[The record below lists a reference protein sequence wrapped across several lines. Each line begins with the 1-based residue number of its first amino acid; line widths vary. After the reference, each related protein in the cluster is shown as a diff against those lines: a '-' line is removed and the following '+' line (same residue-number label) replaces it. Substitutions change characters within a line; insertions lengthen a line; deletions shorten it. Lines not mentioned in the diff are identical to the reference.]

1 MKKIIKLVVAI
12 SCMFLAS
19 CSTLVSSVTQS
30 FAQDLS
36 AAILDNE
43 DLDMVKDGAP
53 AYLILLDGLV
63 SNSPNDHFL
72 LRQSAVLHSAYAGA
86 FVDDPDRAKLLAL
99 KAKKLAMKASCASL
113 KDACQIGTFGYQDL
127 TGWLR
132 DQGVSSIANLYTLAS
147 IWIGWI
153 QANSDSYDAIADLS
167 KAKAIML
174 KVVEIDPLYENGQP
188 YLYLGALES
197 LVPPGLGGKPE
208 KGKAYFEKAI
218 TISNGQNLMSKVL
231 YAEMYARLM
240 FDRDLHDRLLKEAL
254 DASANA
260 QGLTLMNVVAKKQ
273 ARQLLISGDDYF

>member
-1 MKKIIKLVVAI
+1 MKRIIKLVVAI

-132 DQGVSSIANLYTLAS
+132 DQGVSSIATLYTLAS
-147 IWIGWI
+147 TWIGWI

>member
-1 MKKIIKLVVAI
+1 MKKIIKLVVII
-12 SCMFLAS
+12 SCTFLAS

-30 FAQDLS
+30 FAEDLS

-63 SNSPNDHFL
+63 SNSPDDHVL

-99 KAKKLAMKASCASL
+99 KAKKLAMKAGCVSL
-113 KDACQIGTFGYQDL
+113 KGACLIGTLGYQDL
-127 TGWLR
+127 TVWLDR
-132 DQGVSSIANLYTLAS
+132 QDGSSLASLYTIAS
-147 IWIGWI
+147 TWIGWI
-153 QANSDSYDAIADLS
+153 QANGDSYDAIADLS
-167 KAKAIML
+167 KAKAVML
-174 KVVEIDPLYENGQP
+174 KVVDIDPLYEDGQP

-218 TISNGQNLMSKVL
+218 MISNGQNLMSKVL
-231 YAEMYARLM
+231 YAQMYARLI
-240 FDRDLHDRLLKEAL
+240 FDRDLHDRLLIDAL
-254 DASANA
+254 KSSVTAP
-260 QGLTLMNVVAKKQ
+260 GLTLMNAVAKKQ
-273 ARQLLISGDDYF
+273 AKQLLVSGDDYF

>member
-86 FVDDPDRAKLLAL
+86 FVDDPDRAKLLSL

-132 DQGVSSIANLYTLAS
+132 DQGVSSIATLYTLAS
-147 IWIGWI
+147 TWIGWI

>member
-127 TGWLR
+127 TDWLR
-132 DQGVSSIANLYTLAS
+132 DQGVSSIATLYTLAS
-147 IWIGWI
+147 TWIGWI

>member
-1 MKKIIKLVVAI
+1 MKKIIKLVVII
-12 SCMFLAS
+12 SCTFLAS

-30 FAQDLS
+30 FAEDLS

-63 SNSPNDHFL
+63 SNSPDDHVL

-99 KAKKLAMKASCASL
+99 KAKKLAMKAGCVSL
-113 KDACQIGTFGYQDL
+113 KGACLIGTLGYQDL
-127 TGWLR
+127 TVWLNR
-132 DQGVSSIANLYTLAS
+132 QDGSSLANLYTIAS
-147 IWIGWI
+147 TWIGWI
-153 QANSDSYDAIADLS
+153 QANGDSYDAIADLS
-167 KAKAIML
+167 KAKAVML
-174 KVVEIDPLYENGQP
+174 KVVDIDPLYEDGQP

-218 TISNGQNLMSKVL
+218 MISNGQNLMSKVL
-231 YAEMYARLM
+231 YAQMYARLI
-240 FDRDLHDRLLKEAL
+240 FDRDLHDRLLIDAL
-254 DASANA
+254 KSSVTAP
-260 QGLTLMNVVAKKQ
+260 GLTLMNAVAKKQ
-273 ARQLLISGDDYF
+273 AKQLLVSGDDYF

>member
-1 MKKIIKLVVAI
+1 MKKIIKLVVVI
-12 SCMFLAS
+12 SCTFLAS

-43 DLDMVKDGAP
+43 DIDMVKAGAP

-63 SNSPNDHFL
+63 GNSPDDHFL

-86 FVDDPDRAKLLAL
+86 FVDDLDRAKLLAL
-99 KAKKLAMKASCASL
+99 KAKKLAMKAGCVSL
-113 KDACQIGTFGYQDL
+113 KDACLIATLRYQDL
-127 TGWLR
+127 TVWLNR
-132 DQGVSSIANLYTLAS
+132 QDDSSIANLYTIAS
-147 IWIGWI
+147 TWIGWI

-167 KAKAIML
+167 KAKAVML
-174 KVVEIDPLYENGQP
+174 KVVNINPLYENGQP

-208 KGKAYFEKAI
+208 KSKAYFEKAI

-231 YAEMYARLM
+231 YAQMYARLI
-240 FDRDLHDRLLKEAL
+240 FDRDLHDSLLIDALEASVT
-254 DASANA
+254 AP
-260 QGLTLMNVVAKKQ
+260 GLTLMNAVAKKQ
-273 ARQLLISGDDYF
+273 AKQLLISGDDYF

>member
-1 MKKIIKLVVAI
+1 MKKIIKLVVVI
-12 SCMFLAS
+12 SCTFLAS

-43 DLDMVKDGAP
+43 DIDMVKAGAP

-63 SNSPNDHFL
+63 GNSPDDHFL

-86 FVDDPDRAKLLAL
+86 FVDDLDRAKLLAL
-99 KAKKLAMKASCASL
+99 KAKKLAMKAGCVSL
-113 KDACQIGTFGYQDL
+113 KDACLIATLRYQDL
-127 TGWLR
+127 TVWLNR
-132 DQGVSSIANLYTLAS
+132 QDDSSIANLYTIAS
-147 IWIGWI
+147 TWIGWI

-167 KAKAIML
+167 KAKAVML
-174 KVVEIDPLYENGQP
+174 KVVNIDPLYENGQP

-208 KGKAYFEKAI
+208 KSKAYFEKAI

-231 YAEMYARLM
+231 YAQMYARLI
-240 FDRDLHDRLLKEAL
+240 FDRDLHDSLLIDALEASVT
-254 DASANA
+254 AP
-260 QGLTLMNVVAKKQ
+260 GLTLMNAVAKKQ
-273 ARQLLISGDDYF
+273 AKQLLISGDDYF

>member
-132 DQGVSSIANLYTLAS
+132 DQGVSSIATLYTLAS
-147 IWIGWI
+147 TWIGWI

-240 FDRDLHDRLLKEAL
+240 FDRDLHDRLLRDTL

-260 QGLTLMNVVAKKQ
+260 PGLTLMNVVAKKQ

>member
-1 MKKIIKLVVAI
+1 MRKIIKLMVAVG
-12 SCMFLAS
+12 CFFLAS

-36 AAILDNE
+36 AAILNNE

-86 FVDDPDRAKLLAL
+86 FVDDPDRARLLSL
-99 KAKKLAMKASCASL
+99 KAKNLAMKASCVSL
-113 KDACQIGTFGYQDL
+113 KDACQLGTRGYQDL
-127 TGWLR
+127 MGWL
-132 DQGVSSIANLYTLAS
+132 DSQGSSSLANLYSLAS
-147 IWIGWI
+147 TWIGWI

-174 KVVEIDPLYENGQP
+174 KVVEIDPLYEQGQP
-188 YLYLGALES
+188 YLYLGALET

-208 KGKAYFEKAI
+208 KGRAYFEKAI
-218 TISNGQNLMSKVL
+218 TISDGQNLMSKVL
-231 YAEMYARLM
+231 YAEMYARLI
-240 FDRDLHDRLLKEAL
+240 FDRDLHDRLLRDALEA
-254 DASANA
+254 SVNA
-260 QGLTLMNVVAKKQ
+260 PGLTLMNVVAKKQ
-273 ARQLLISGDDYF
+273 ARQLLVSGDDYF

>member
-1 MKKIIKLVVAI
+1 MKKIIKLVVVI
-12 SCMFLAS
+12 SCTFLAS

-43 DLDMVKDGAP
+43 DLDMVKAGAP

-63 SNSPNDHFL
+63 GNSPDDHFL

-86 FVDDPDRAKLLAL
+86 FVDDLDRAKLLAL
-99 KAKKLAMKASCASL
+99 KAKKLAMKAGCVSL
-113 KDACQIGTFGYQDL
+113 KDACLIGTLRYQDL
-127 TGWLR
+127 TVWLNR
-132 DQGVSSIANLYTLAS
+132 QDDSSIANLYTIAS
-147 IWIGWI
+147 TWIGWI

-167 KAKAIML
+167 KAKAVML
-174 KVVEIDPLYENGQP
+174 KVVNIDPLYENGQP

-208 KGKAYFEKAI
+208 KSKAYFEKAI

-231 YAEMYARLM
+231 YAQMYARLI
-240 FDRDLHDRLLKEAL
+240 FDRDLHDSLLIDALEASVT
-254 DASANA
+254 AP
-260 QGLTLMNVVAKKQ
+260 GLTLMNAVAKKQ
-273 ARQLLISGDDYF
+273 AKQLLISGDDYF